1 MTPQNENHNELNLDS
16 KLKQMDLDKHERL
29 VKLVNRYARSGC
41 PKEYRS
47 QRSRQQS
54 ELPNFISN
62 IIIITNTDALKTMNE
77 Q

>member
-1 MTPQNENHNELNLDS
+1 
-16 KLKQMDLDKHERL
+16 MDLDKHERL
-29 VKLVNRYARSGC
+29 VQLVNRYARSGC

-62 IIIITNTDALKTMNE
+62 IIIITNTDAL
-77 Q
+77 